1 MIDRFSR
8 PKLVEPRPLA
18 FHLATTGEGE
28 NAGSP
33 LFYEV
38 ISGFDPRS
46 GKVLYL
52 GRVCDA
58 ESGRML
64 HELPYGSTD
73 PLKMGRWWKRTT
85 GQQPPEALRTEEPT
99 TVMPSRRASHARVE
113 AA

>member
-1 MIDRFSR
+1 MTDRNSL
-8 PKLVEPRPLA
+8 PKLIEPRPLA
-18 FHLATTGEGE
+18 FHLASSAEGE
-28 NAGSP
+28 NAGVP

-58 ESGRML
+58 ESGLML

-73 PLKMGRWWKRTT
+73 PEKMGRWWKRTT
-85 GQQPPEALRTEEPT
+85 GQQPPEELRPQELTPAT
-99 TVMPSRRASHARVE
+99 PSRKAAHASSE